1 MVPKAIWRKS
11 SLGAPE
17 MSFTTKEHS
26 KKGREVNKIKLKP
39 FRMNTEE
46 GAKKKNNYENTAR
59 QYKLK
64 ESENHLVSFRSV
76 VW

>member
-11 SLGAPE
+11 SLGTPE

-26 KKGREVNKIKLKP
+26 KKGREVNKIKLRP

-46 GAKKKNNYENTAR
+46 GAKKNNYENTAR

-64 ESENHLVSFRSV
+64 KSENHLVSFRSV
-76 VW
+76 E

>member
-26 KKGREVNKIKLKP
+26 KKRREFNKIKLKP
-39 FRMNTEE
+39 FRMNKEE

>member
-1 MVPKAIWRKS
+1 MVPKALAIWRKS

-46 GAKKKNNYENTAR
+46 GAKKKQLRKY
-59 QYKLK
+59 
-64 ESENHLVSFRSV
+64 S
-76 VW
+76 

>member
-17 MSFTTKEHS
+17 MSFTTQEHS
-26 KKGREVNKIKLKP
+26 KKRREVNKIKLKP

-46 GAKKKNNYENTAR
+46 GAKKKKQLRKY
-59 QYKLK
+59 
-64 ESENHLVSFRSV
+64 S
-76 VW
+76 

>member
-46 GAKKKNNYENTAR
+46 GAKKKKNYENAAR

-76 VW
+76 V

>member
-17 MSFTTKEHS
+17 MSFTTKEHN
-26 KKGREVNKIKLKP
+26 KKGREVNKIKLKL

-46 GAKKKNNYENTAR
+46 GTKKKNNYENTAR

-64 ESENHLVSFRSV
+64 ESENRLVSFRSV
-76 VW
+76 V

>member
-26 KKGREVNKIKLKP
+26 KKGREVNKIKLKL

-46 GAKKKNNYENTAR
+46 GAKKIQLRKY
-59 QYKLK
+59 
-64 ESENHLVSFRSV
+64 S
-76 VW
+76 